1 MNIPWSCPDCGRD
14 PWGGYPPVA
23 GRGGGLF
30 VPCGCLLSGRLAK
43 IKAEEEDGRRRL
55 GFCERRFTNPEL
67 EAVYSDFPEPGGLA
81 VQPHLSAADKRA
93 RELEAHGYYLWTPRL
108 LRGFFGPVR
117 GKMAEDR
124 FFMYRAEA
132 PDDVPA
138 PTIRAV
144 RCVIEEMEPPWV
156 EAVAEARHYAD
167 DARVIAAWC
176 EIPVQAVLAALD
188 VLRRREEAA
197 S

>member
-1 MNIPWSCPDCGRD
+1 MNIPWNCPDCGRD

-30 VPCGCLLSGRLAK
+30 VPCGCLLSDRLAK
-43 IKAEEEDGRRRL
+43 IEAEEEDGRRRL
-55 GFCERRFTNPEL
+55 VFCERRFTNPEL
-67 EAVYSDFPEPGGLA
+67 EAWRSSRTFPPRTRG
-81 VQPHLSAADKRA
+81 A

-138 PTIRAV
+138 LTIRAV

-156 EAVAEARHYAD
+156 EAVARRYAD
-167 DARVIAAWC
+167 CPRVIAAWC
-176 EIPVQAVLAALD
+176 EIPVQAVLSALD